1 LSVKAFLGE
10 VQHVGKADDEDNS
23 SANPVGTGLRFVE
36 LLASTF
42 VRIMWFIRNIT
53 VTVMPVFIDPS
64 VNGHCNY
71 IVIIN
76 QLKYNNFFLSKNPPT
91 RVNDCSMKQIISS
104 SAPQS
109 PMDEGNYHDHHVVC
123 I

>member
-1 LSVKAFLGE
+1 LSVIPFLDE
-10 VQHVGKADDEDNS
+10 VQHVGKVDDEDNS
-23 SANPVGTGLRFVE
+23 SANPVGTDLRFVE

-53 VTVMPVFIDPS
+53 VTVTAVFIDPS
-64 VNGHCNY
+64 VNSHCNY

-91 RVNDCSMKQIISS
+91 RVNDCSMKTNNFFIGSTIS
-104 SAPQS
+104 
-109 PMDEGNYHDHHVVC
+109 DG
-123 I
+123 